1 MSGLSRSGFNEFQI
15 KYVLGKSIPMSDG
28 TYLQTLEQEVKDRY
42 PSAYEN
48 YLNLNPS
55 VSPKAMITLTKE
67 IDQLITNT
75 KDPSTKKNIENPQ
88 QKAYL
93 GLILRKQ
100 KTLDFWGSRP
110 RISASG

>member
-67 IDQLITNT
+67 IDQLKEENVDLKQQLNSFTLNN
-75 KDPSTKKNIENPQ
+75 DQVHELLLRIEKLE
-88 QKAYL
+88 QKS
-93 GLILRKQ
+93 KQ
-100 KTLDFWGSRP
+100 K
-110 RISASG
+110 